1 MKIHA
6 LRNFKTFQCCTSGSL
21 HVLHDSNL
29 SIVRFLIFSD
39 AWADR
44 LNVIPNNTES
54 VALGAITV
62 RIIILLL
69 IIEND
74 FF

>member
-1 MKIHA
+1 LI
-6 LRNFKTFQCCTSGSL
+6 LNF
-21 HVLHDSNL
+21 SNN
-29 SIVRFLIFSD
+29 SIIFASD

-62 RIIILLL
+62 RQ
-69 IIEND
+69 
-74 FF
+74 